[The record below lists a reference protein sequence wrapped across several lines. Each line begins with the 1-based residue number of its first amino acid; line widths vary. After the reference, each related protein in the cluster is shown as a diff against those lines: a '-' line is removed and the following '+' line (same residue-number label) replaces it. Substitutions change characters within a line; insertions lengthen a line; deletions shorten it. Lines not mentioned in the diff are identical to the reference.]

1 MSIIPDRDQKPI
13 GVFMLDP
20 IFKTKTEEQ
29 TDTYGRFVIEPLE
42 TGYAHTLGN
51 ALRRVLLSSLPGA
64 AVTSVTIDG
73 VKHQFQSLE
82 GLKEDVV
89 EFVLNLKKLRIK
101 LPDGQK
107 ATLRLDVS
115 GPREI
120 KAADIELP
128 AGAEVAN
135 PDLYLG
141 TLADKKSKLSAQISV
156 EAGYGYSLAEERK
169 TGVIGVIPMDA
180 TFTPVVRVNYRQEAT
195 RVGRQTNLDRLVLEI
210 WTDGTI
216 SPSDAMKMAAKLL
229 VSYFLQIYEPK
240 AMPEEA
246 NVAVT
251 PTISD
256 DVLKM
261 LIEELDLPTR
271 LENALKNGGIE
282 TVGQLLGTPRKEL
295 LKIKNLGAKSLS
307 IVEEKLR
314 EKGVALTV

>member
-1 MSIIPDRDQKPI
+1 MLLIQLYIYAKNS
-13 GVFMLDP
+13 MLDP
-20 IFKTKTEEQ
+20 IFKVKTDEQ
-29 TDTYGRFVIEPLE
+29 TDSYGRFIIEPLE

-73 VKHQFQSLE
+73 VKHQFQTLA
-82 GLKEDVV
+82 GLQEDVV
-89 EFVLNLKKLRIK
+89 EFVLNLKKLRVR
-101 LPDGQK
+101 LMDGDK
-107 ATLRLDVS
+107 ATLRLEANGS
-115 GPREI
+115 GEVT
-120 KAADIELP
+120 AANVEENS
-128 AGAEVAN
+128 AVEVVN
-135 PDLYLG
+135 KDLYLG
-141 TLADKKSKLSAQISV
+141 TLSDKKSKLSATINV
-156 EAGYGYSLAEERK
+156 EKGYGYSLADERN
-169 TGVIGVIPMDA
+169 TGVIGVIPLDA
-180 TFTPVVRVNYRQEAT
+180 TFTPITRVNYRQEAT

-216 SPSDAMKMAAKLL
+216 SPSEALKTAAKMLA
-229 VSYFLQIYEPK
+229 SFFLQIFEPK
-240 AMPEEA
+240 ADISEA
-246 NVAVT
+246 TVAVT
-251 PTISD
+251 PTVSD

-295 LKIKNLGAKSLS
+295 LKVKNLGGKSLG